1 MKDFSPQATKIRNM
15 KRFTITLLIVLLAFS
30 ASAQKKEKKYN
41 EKGEIIKQGWN
52 FGPLP
57 VVGFNSDLGFQYGAC
72 LDIFNYGDGSKY
84 PGYDFKINFEVS
96 TYTKGSSIFRT
107 YSYWN
112 NVIPKGV
119 LFVDLG
125 YFVDKKF
132 SFYGFNGY
140 AAPYYKDAAIQ
151 MINGHDELIDKG
163 LNNSAL
169 YLIDRRQ
176 FRAIVSMRQKIG
188 NLKNLYY
195 GVGLGYYNY
204 DFSPLSIKRFDDQI
218 TLFDLYRQSGLIR
231 DNERS
236 GNVTQFKAGIIYDSK
251 NYENDP
257 TRGIYFEANLTAAP
271 DFIDKQGYD
280 YLTFTGVF
288 HHYIPLWGDHL
299 TLCYRLGVQNVLAG
313 DVPFY
318 AMMNTNLL
326 FYKKIITDCFG
337 GVTTG
342 RGMNPNRVIGQGVAW
357 LNAELRWRIV
367 NFKFINQNW
376 CVALNPMF
384 DAGMVTQTFRL
395 EEQKAAMAE
404 LKNKGVVAD
413 DCIDLFYSGKDESLH
428 TSAGC
433 GVKLIMNKNFV
444 VSAEFAKAIDKQDGD
459 GMKAYIGFNYIF

>member
-1 MKDFSPQATKIRNM
+1 M
-15 KRFTITLLIVLLAFS
+15 KRLTVTLIIILLAFS
-30 ASAQKKEKKYN
+30 ASAQKKEKIYN

-57 VVGFNSDLGFQYGAC
+57 VVGFNSDFGFQYGVC

-96 TYTKGSSIFRT
+96 TYTRGSSIFRT

-112 NVIPKGV
+112 NIIPKGV

-140 AAPYYKDAAIQ
+140 ASPYYKDAAVKIIPTQ
-151 MINGHDELIDKG
+151 QAVYPQPSEIIEAG

-188 NLKNLYY
+188 NLQHLYY
-195 GVGLGYYNY
+195 GLGLGYYNY
-204 DFSPLSIKRFDDQI
+204 DYRPLSIKRFDDQY
-218 TLFDLYRQSGLIR
+218 TLFELYRQSGLIR
-231 DNERS
+231 SNESS

-257 TRGIYFEANLTAAP
+257 TRGIYFEATLTAAP
-271 DFIDKQGYD
+271 DFIDRHGYD

-299 TLCYRLGVQNVLAG
+299 TLGYRLGAQNVLAG

-326 FYKKIITDCFG
+326 FYKKIITDYFG
-337 GVTTG
+337 GSTTG
-342 RGMNPNRVIGQGVAW
+342 RGINPNRVIGKGVAW

-384 DAGMVTQTFRL
+384 DAGIVTQTFRL
-395 EEQKAAMAE
+395 EEQKHAME
-404 LKNKGVVAD
+404 LLKNN
-413 DCIDLFYSGKDESLH
+413 ITSEENMDLFYSGKDESLH

-444 VSAEFAKAIDKQDGD
+444 VSAEFAKAIDKQDGE